1 MSNLTVAFLSP
12 KKSSPDDASG
22 DVIDDDGD
30 VKLEAADVELS
41 SSKRMSMASSESN
54 WKGSFSFV
62 HIVDVF
68 SNTIFFSFKLVI
80 I

>member
-1 MSNLTVAFLSP
+1 MTKMSNLTVAFLSP

-22 DVIDDDGD
+22 DVIDGDGD

-54 WKGSFSFV
+54 
-62 HIVDVF
+62 
-68 SNTIFFSFKLVI
+68 
-80 I
+80 